1 MAAGIEQ
8 VWATLTETSK
18 WPNLYPS
25 VEEVSL
31 EDGGATLSEGTK
43 FETNLA
49 GQDMRCVVH
58 EFDTERY
65 RLAWYAFPKAS
76 DESRCYHAWILT
88 PSAKGTHIWTEE
100 TVQGPLWIKE
110 AKKAPDIFWRTH
122 EKLLAQLDS
131 RS

>member
-1 MAAGIEQ
+1 MAAGTEQ

-18 WPNLYPS
+18 WQHLYPS
-25 VEEVSL
+25 VEELSL

-43 FETNLA
+43 FEANLA

>member
-1 MAAGIEQ
+1 
-8 VWATLTETSK
+8 
-18 WPNLYPS
+18 
-25 VEEVSL
+25 
-31 EDGGATLSEGTK
+31 
-43 FETNLA
+43 
-49 GQDMRCVVH
+49 MRCVVH

-110 AKKAPDIFWRTH
+110 AKKAPDIFGCTH